1 MFSRLFFPH
10 IGGVEEHVGK
20 ICEQLIK
27 DGHEVIVVTEQY
39 DKKLKLKENVKGL
52 HMRRIPVFHT
62 KESRKKWVIWKW
74 LWDNWKWWGQYD
86 VLHVHDVFYWS
97 LPFKIMN
104 VTPPLFTTFHG
115 WEGKYPPTIRSRLM
129 RRLAQSLSRGTIAV
143 GDYIDSWYGTDST
156 LVIYGATDKKKL
168 PMPKNPGILIYGRLD
183 KDNDIDLV
191 LSALE
196 RVKDMKKEVKITFL
210 GDGVYRRRAEKVGE
224 VVGFSKKVEKCL
236 MHASLVVSSSY
247 LSMLDALAAGRQ
259 VVSVYSNPLKEQ
271 YLKKGP
277 MAHLIHIAKDED
289 SLVQG
294 IIDRL
299 ENLKINKQGSVFAK
313 KQTWE
318 KVAKEYLSLWQN
330 KKLR

>member
-1 MFSRLFFPH
+1 
-10 IGGVEEHVGK
+10 
-20 ICEQLIK
+20 
-27 DGHEVIVVTEQY
+27 
-39 DKKLKLKENVKGL
+39 
-52 HMRRIPVFHT
+52 
-62 KESRKKWVIWKW
+62 
-74 LWDNWKWWGQYD
+74 
-86 VLHVHDVFYWS
+86 
-97 LPFKIMN
+97 
-104 VTPPLFTTFHG
+104 
-115 WEGKYPPTIRSRLM
+115 M